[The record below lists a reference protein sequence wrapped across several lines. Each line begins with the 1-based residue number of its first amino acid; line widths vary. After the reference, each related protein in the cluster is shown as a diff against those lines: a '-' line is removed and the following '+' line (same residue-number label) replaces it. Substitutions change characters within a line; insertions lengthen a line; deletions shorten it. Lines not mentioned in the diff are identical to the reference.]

1 VSALVLPLASLTKLG
16 LQLLAAHG
24 AFAVASA
31 FRAGDRTR
39 RSWRLLGLAML
50 MFAGGQ
56 LVLAWWHVVQ
66 RTHAP
71 FPSPADALFV
81 PATIV
86 LAIALIDFA
95 AAHSRSDFSVGTRRD
110 ASRTALVGTLVLG
123 ALIWLLTMRVLAAE
137 APLAQRLL
145 AVGYPLLDL
154 ALLVPTVV
162 VLRQT
167 WHLRGGSLW
176 KCWVRLLAGVG
187 CLAAG
192 DIAFAYFA
200 TLGLDVLD
208 PLLDLTFI
216 SGYLLIAAGTHVQRD
231 ALRV

>member
-1 VSALVLPLASLTKLG
+1 MSELAFPLASIAKLG
-16 LQLLAAHG
+16 LQLLAARG

-31 FRAGDRTR
+31 FGPGDRTR

-66 RTHAP
+66 RTQAP

-81 PATIV
+81 PATVV
-86 LAIALIDFA
+86 LAAALIDFA
-95 AAHSRSDFSVGTRRD
+95 EAHARSGLALGGRPESM
-110 ASRTALVGTLVLG
+110 RTAMLGTAVLGTLI
-123 ALIWLLTMRVLAAE
+123 ALLTVRVLAAD
-137 APLAQRLL
+137 APLGQRLL
-145 AVGYPLLDL
+145 AVSYPLLDL

-162 VLRQT
+162 VLRQV
-167 WHLRGGSLW
+167 WHLRGGFLW
-176 KCWVRLLAGVG
+176 RCWVRLLAGVA

-192 DIAFAYFA
+192 DVAFAWFA
-200 TLGLDVLD
+200 TLGIDALD
-208 PLLDLTFI
+208 PLLDLTFV
-216 SGYLLIAAGTHVQRD
+216 SGYLLVASGTHVQRD